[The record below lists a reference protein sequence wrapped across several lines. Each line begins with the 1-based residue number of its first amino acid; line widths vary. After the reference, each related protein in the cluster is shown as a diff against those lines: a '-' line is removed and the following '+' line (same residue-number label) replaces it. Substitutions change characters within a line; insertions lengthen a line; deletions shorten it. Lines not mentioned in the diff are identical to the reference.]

1 MMASTVSMSPRN
13 RDQFVSVVVDLHDDG
28 HLLEPFVS
36 ELIEVLERAYAEFE
50 VIFVDDDSRDD
61 THERIADL
69 LRRYE
74 RIRYLR
80 LSRPFG
86 REISVYAG
94 MQGAI
99 GDYVVTLSIRTD
111 PPAIIPA
118 MVARTMQLGGV
129 VFGTCKRRLDEST
142 GYRYARMMYVW
153 LAVRLLGIPLSRDA
167 SRFMVFSRQ
176 TSNALLEI
184 KDRYRHVRIFTAY
197 VGYGQGSFEYVQV
210 PRGERVARQ
219 SFLRGV
225 ATGFHVV
232 FANSSLPL
240 RAVTWLA
247 LFTAATSVVL
257 AAGGW
262 LTSTGLALQLAVMF
276 LAVTT
281 VQAVFAEYLAT
292 LSEET
297 RNRPLYYVREE
308 MSSSVL
314 LTDRERRNLTE

>member
-1 MMASTVSMSPRN
+1 MANTMAAQPLN
-13 RDQFVSVVVDLHDDG
+13 RDHFVSVVVDLHDDG
-28 HLLEPFVS
+28 HLLDSFAS
-36 ELIEVLERAYAEFE
+36 ELIETLTGAYAEFE

-61 THERIADL
+61 TRERIAGL

-94 MQGAI
+94 MQWAI

-118 MVARTMQLGGV
+118 MIERTIQLGGV
-129 VFGTCKRRLDEST
+129 VFGTCHRRLDESML
-142 GYRYARMMYVW
+142 YRYARIAYVW
-153 LAVRLLGIPLSRDA
+153 VAVRLLGIPLVRDA

-219 SFLRGV
+219 PFLQGV
-225 ATGFHVV
+225 GTGLHIV

-247 LFTAATSVVL
+247 LFTAVTSLVL

-262 LTSTGLALQLAVMF
+262 LTSTTVPVQLAVMF

-292 LSEET
+292 LSEGT
-297 RNRPLYYVREE
+297 RNRPLYYLREE
-308 MSSSVL
+308 LSSSVL
-314 LTDRERRNLTE
+314 LADRGRKNITE

>member
-1 MMASTVSMSPRN
+1 MASTMAASPLN

-28 HLLEPFVS
+28 HLLDAFTP
-36 ELIEVLERAYAEFE
+36 ELIDVLSRAYAEFE
-50 VIFVDDDSRDD
+50 VVFVDDDSRDD
-61 THERIADL
+61 THERIARL

-94 MQGAI
+94 MQCAI

-118 MVARTMQLGGV
+118 MVERTMQLGGV
-129 VFGTCKRRLDEST
+129 VFGTCERRLDESI
-142 GYRYARMMYVW
+142 GYRYARIVYVW
-153 LAVRLLGIPLSRDA
+153 IARHLGIPLSRDA

-197 VGYGQGSFEYVQV
+197 VGYGQGSFAYTQV
-210 PRGERVARQ
+210 PRGGRVARQ
-219 SFLRGV
+219 SLLQGV
-225 ATGFHVV
+225 ATGLHIV
-232 FANSSLPL
+232 FANSSSPL
-240 RAVTWLA
+240 RAVAWLA
-247 LFTAATSVVL
+247 VFTAATSLVL

-262 LTSTGLALQLAVMF
+262 LTSERVPVELGVMF
-276 LAVTT
+276 LAVAI
-281 VQAVFAEYLAT
+281 VQAVFAEYLAA
-292 LSEET
+292 LSEGT

-314 LTDRERRNLTE
+314 VTDRGRKNLTE

>member
-1 MMASTVSMSPRN
+1 MMASTAATSPLN
-13 RDQFVSVVVDLHDDG
+13 RDQFVSVIVDLHDDG

-36 ELIEVLERAYAEFE
+36 ELVDVMNGAFAEFE

-61 THERIADL
+61 THERIVDL

-74 RIRYLR
+74 RLRYLR

-94 MQGAI
+94 MQCAI
-99 GDYVVTLSIRTD
+99 GDYVVTLSVRTD

-129 VFGTCKRRLDEST
+129 VFGTCGRRLDET
-142 GYRYARMMYVW
+142 IGYRYARIAYVW
-153 LAVRLLGIPLSRDA
+153 IAVRLLGIPLSRDA

-210 PRGERVARQ
+210 PRGGRVARQ
-219 SFLRGV
+219 SFLQGV
-225 ATGFHVV
+225 GTGLHIA

-247 LFTAATSVVL
+247 LFTAVTSLVL
-257 AAGGW
+257 ATGGW
-262 LTSTGLALQLAVMF
+262 LTPTALPVQLAMMF
-276 LAVTT
+276 VAVTI

-292 LSEET
+292 LSEGT

-308 MSSSVL
+308 LNSSVL
-314 LTDRERRNLTE
+314 LADRGRRNLTE